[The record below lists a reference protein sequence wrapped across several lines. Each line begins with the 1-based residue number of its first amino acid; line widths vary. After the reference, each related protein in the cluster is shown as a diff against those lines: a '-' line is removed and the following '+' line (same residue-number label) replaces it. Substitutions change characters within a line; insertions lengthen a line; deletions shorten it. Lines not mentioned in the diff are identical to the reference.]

1 MRGMCSGKLLFL
13 PSKNPVS
20 STRVSQT
27 TRPTFTDMASLLR
40 HVEWPVM
47 PEVGQALIRTLSDE
61 DADIAEICQII
72 SKDPSLTATL
82 LRMANSAMF
91 GLSGTVDSLERA
103 VNVVGLSL
111 VRARA
116 LSICVVNSAKLP
128 VGLDR
133 MTFWHYCLLN
143 AGYAQWLAIQCGVD
157 NQEAWLC
164 GMMLRLGEINLG
176 QASPQDLPR
185 IEATPIQP
193 GERWVREREIIG
205 FDEGVVTAELL
216 MHWDFPPTLVNGL
229 RHTAQPLLPI
239 EFQRLPALLHLA
251 GRLADSGEITLA
263 SLTDLPLM
271 LLNLLQLDPAHLLK
285 TAPDAHSLADVS
297 AFIG

>member
-1 MRGMCSGKLLFL
+1 MS
-13 PSKNPVS
+13 PPN
-20 STRVSQT
+20 
-27 TRPTFTDMASLLR
+27 RPTFTNMASLLK

-47 PEVGQALIRTLSDE
+47 SEVGQALIRTLNDE
-61 DADIAEICQII
+61 DADIAEVCHII
-72 SKDPSLTATL
+72 SRDPALTATL

-103 VNVVGLSL
+103 VNVVGVSM

-116 LSICVVNSAKLP
+116 VSICVVNSAKLP

-133 MTFWHYCLLN
+133 MAFWHYCLLC
-143 AGYAQWLAIQCGVD
+143 AGYAQWLAIQCGVN

-185 IEATPIQP
+185 VEATPIQP

-239 EFQRLPALLHLA
+239 EFQRLPALLNLA
-251 GRLADSGEITLA
+251 GRLADSGAITLA
-263 SLTDLPLM
+263 SLKDLPLM
-271 LLNLLQLDPAHLLK
+271 LLNLLQLDPEQLLK

-297 AFIG
+297 MFIS

>member
-1 MRGMCSGKLLFL
+1 
-13 PSKNPVS
+13 
-20 STRVSQT
+20 
-27 TRPTFTDMASLLR
+27 
-40 HVEWPVM
+40 M

-61 DADIAEICQII
+61 DTAIADVCNII

-91 GLSGTVDSLERA
+91 GLSGSVDSLERA
-103 VNVVGLSL
+103 VNVVGVSM

-116 LSICVVNSAKLP
+116 VSICVVNSAKLP
-128 VGLDR
+128 VGMDR
-133 MTFWHYCLLN
+133 MEFWHYCLLC
-143 AGYAQWLAIQCGVD
+143 AGYAQWLAIQCGVN

-185 IEATPIQP
+185 VEAKPIQP
-193 GERWVREREIIG
+193 GERWAREREIIG
-205 FDEGVVTAELL
+205 FDEGVVTSELL
-216 MHWDFPPTLVNGL
+216 MHWDFPPSLVDGL
-229 RHTAQPLLPI
+229 RHTAQPLLPV

-251 GRLADSGEITLA
+251 GRLADSGAVTLA
-263 SLTDLPLM
+263 TLTELPVM
-271 LLNLLQLDPAHLLK
+271 LLNLLQLDPERLLE

-297 AFIG
+297 MFLG